1 MSEKLHLTKQEYS
14 ITKNDRIK
22 LNKHNSIVV
31 WFSGLSGSGKST
43 IANEIETRLFKLN
56 FRTYILDGD
65 NVRNGLNSDLSFS
78 ENDRTE
84 NIRRV
89 AEVSKLLL
97 EAGTIVLSAF
107 ISPYEKDRNL
117 AKHCIGAENFVEV
130 FVDCPVEVCE
140 SRDIK
145 GLYKKAR
152 LGEISN
158 FTGIS
163 SPFETPTNPNII
175 VHTNKESIEQ
185 CCEKI
190 LAYILPKIILHE

>member
-14 ITKNDRIK
+14 ITKSDRIK
-22 LNKHNSIVV
+22 LNKHNSIVI

-89 AEVSKLLL
+89 AEVSKLLM

-107 ISPYEKDRNL
+107 ISPFEKDRSL
-117 AKHCIGAENFVEV
+117 AKHCIGSENFVEV
-130 FVDCPVEVCE
+130 FVDCPIEVCE

-163 SPFETPTNPNII
+163 SPFEKPTNPHII
-175 VHTNKESIEQ
+175 VNSDKESIEQ
-185 CCEKI
+185 SCEKI